1 MSKHIIIISNSSS
14 NVLNFRSEL
23 IKKLINESFKVSVI
37 VPSIDF
43 SSEFEKKFFK
53 LGVKTYQI
61 FMDRAGLNP
70 INDIRTYILLKNF
83 FKKIKPDIV
92 LSYTAKPIIYSG
104 LAIGRNDKIKFFPN
118 ITGLG
123 YGFTEK
129 SGFKRSLVNFVLKFL
144 YKLSLKFS
152 TSIIFQ
158 NPDDEILFRN
168 LGIIKKKK
176 IFIVNGSGVD
186 INFFTPTSLPSKPI
200 FLMLA
205 RLVTDKGVMEYC
217 EAAKEIRKKFPNAI
231 FQLAG
236 KLDPN
241 PSGFKYGKL
250 KEYIDKNDIE
260 YFGHIDDVRSLLNN
274 CRYFVLPSYRE
285 GTPRSV
291 LEAMSVGRPIITTN
305 TAGCRE
311 TVEDGINGLLVPIKD
326 SKSLA
331 LAMKKMIEYND
342 NKINEMASESIKLVR
357 KKYDV
362 RKVNENIIQI
372 INYKYQ
378 ND

>member
-61 FMDRAGLNP
+61 FLDRAGLNP

-176 IFIVNGSGVD
+176 
-186 INFFTPTSLPSKPI
+186 
-200 FLMLA
+200 FL
-205 RLVTDKGVMEYC
+205 
-217 EAAKEIRKKFPNAI
+217 
-231 FQLAG
+231 
-236 KLDPN
+236 
-241 PSGFKYGKL
+241 
-250 KEYIDKNDIE
+250 
-260 YFGHIDDVRSLLNN
+260 
-274 CRYFVLPSYRE
+274 
-285 GTPRSV
+285 
-291 LEAMSVGRPIITTN
+291 
-305 TAGCRE
+305 
-311 TVEDGINGLLVPIKD
+311 
-326 SKSLA
+326 
-331 LAMKKMIEYND
+331 
-342 NKINEMASESIKLVR
+342 
-357 KKYDV
+357 
-362 RKVNENIIQI
+362 
-372 INYKYQ
+372 
-378 ND
+378 